1 MAEELKATVVSDPER
16 VRALAHPIRLA
27 LLDLLEH
34 GQERTAT
41 QCAEAIGESVAS
53 CSFHL
58 RILAKYGF
66 IEAGE
71 RRGREKPWRAVNRR
85 RTATPDF
92 DDPASVRAVGALA
105 ELTLLR
111 ETERIAAF
119 LANIHRLPPELR
131 DSVGLLKSAFWATP
145 AELAQLSHDLQ
156 EITSRFTDR
165 WERPDLRP
173 DGARLAILFAA
184 LNPELDPEP

>member
-1 MAEELKATVVSDPER
+1 MADPNVVNDPER

-27 LLDLLEH
+27 LLDALEQ
-34 GQERTAT
+34 GAERTAT

-66 IEAGE
+66 VEPGE
-71 RRGREKPWRAVNRR
+71 RRGREKPWRSVNRQ
-85 RTATPDF
+85 RTVAPDF
-92 DDPASVRAVGALA
+92 DDPVSVRAVGALA

-111 ETERIAAF
+111 ETERIRDF
-119 LANIHRLPPELR
+119 LANIHRLPPEFR
-131 DSVGLLKSAFWATP
+131 ESVGLVKSTFWATP
-145 AELAQLSHDLQ
+145 EELAALSHDLNQ
-156 EITSRFTDR
+156 LLDRFSDR

-173 DGARLAILFAA
+173 DGARPATLFAA
-184 LNPELDPEP
+184 LNPDLDPEP

>member
-27 LLDLLEH
+27 LLDLLEL
-34 GQERTAT
+34 GEERTAT

-66 IEAGE
+66 IELGE

-92 DDPASVRAVGALA
+92 GDPASVRAVGALA

-119 LANIHRLPPELR
+119 LANLHRLPEEYR
-131 DSVGLLKSAFWATP
+131 EAVGLLKSTFWATP
-145 AELAQLSHDLQ
+145 EELTELSRELQ
-156 EITSRFTDR
+156 EVTDRFADR

-173 DGARLAILFAA
+173 DGARLATLFAA